1 MNILYHNAA
10 NPEDPD
16 GYTWANTLVAHTELL
31 VPVDAGDG
39 TTTTLDE
46 SDIAYHTERV
56 TTEFKKIIKEG
67 LERKLYLPRDGE
79 GSSSRIE
86 TPFSKLP
93 EVLGFKK
100 VENRREVHY
109 LHVLRS
115 SKHFLFTSNVEVLFQ
130 IPTDTITTRL
140 TLKVCY
146 SLFIGCRK
154 YPMC

>member
-16 GYTWANTLVAHTELL
+16 VYNWVNTLVAHTELL

-46 SDIAYHTERV
+46 RDIAYHTERV
-56 TTEFKKIIKEG
+56 TTEFKKIIEEG
-67 LERKLYLPRDGE
+67 LESKISLPRDGE
-79 GSSSRIE
+79 GISSRIE

-93 EVLGFKK
+93 EVLEFKK
-100 VENRREVHY
+100 VKNRREVHY

-115 SKHFLFTSNVEVLFQ
+115 SKHFLFTSSVEVCFKYQ
-130 IPTDTITTRL
+130 PIPSPHD
-140 TLKVCY
+140 
-146 SLFIGCRK
+146 
-154 YPMC
+154 

>member
-16 GYTWANTLVAHTELL
+16 VYNWANTLVAHTELL

-46 SDIAYHTERV
+46 RDIAYHTERV
-56 TTEFKKIIKEG
+56 TTEFKNIIEEG
-67 LERKLYLPRDGE
+67 LESKISLPRDGE
-79 GSSSRIE
+79 GISSRIE

-93 EVLGFKK
+93 EVLEFKK
-100 VENRREVHY
+100 VKNRREVHY

-115 SKHFLFTSNVEVLFQ
+115 SKHFLFTSSVEVCFKYQ
-130 IPTDTITTRL
+130 PIPSPHD
-140 TLKVCY
+140 
-146 SLFIGCRK
+146 
-154 YPMC
+154 